1 MIDATFWV
9 AISFFIFTGLL
20 FYFKIPSKIKNA
32 LEQNILNIKLQINN
46 AEKLRDEANNML
58 SESEKKLS
66 NSKREIQKMID
77 EANNT
82 AEKMIIKT
90 NNDFH
95 KIMENR
101 KKSSED
107 RIAQMKEQV
116 IKDIKNAS
124 VKIALNSV
132 ENLLKN
138 SVDKSKLDKI
148 FADSIEETKLALKKK
163 SS

>member
-1 MIDATFWV
+1 
-9 AISFFIFTGLL
+9 
-20 FYFKIPSKIKNA
+20 
-32 LEQNILNIKLQINN
+32 
-46 AEKLRDEANNML
+46 
-58 SESEKKLS
+58 
-66 NSKREIQKMID
+66 MID